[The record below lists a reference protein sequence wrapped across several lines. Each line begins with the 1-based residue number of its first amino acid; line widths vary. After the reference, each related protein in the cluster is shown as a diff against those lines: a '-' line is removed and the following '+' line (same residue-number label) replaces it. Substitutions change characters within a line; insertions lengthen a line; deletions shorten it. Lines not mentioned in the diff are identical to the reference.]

1 MSQKISFLAQFYP
14 FLNTSKKTVAYLMHH
29 LVCHQW
35 SKLQTKLTT
44 LSYSR
49 KNLNREVENIL
60 FWKLPWNFWICH
72 FTVRNFREN
81 KLLPLEILRNCLK
94 PLRNFKV
101 KNQDP
106 WRLHDIF
113 LCTPGNSTSFLIDPW
128 NFQVLSSI
136 SLEIPC
142 PQPLS
147 PFSGVL
153 AKNIPKSNLKWQFL
167 MVPKQLTIWK
177 FKTGE
182 LQFRY
187 Q

>member
-1 MSQKISFLAQFYP
+1 MSQKISFLAQFCS

-29 LVCHQW
+29 LACHQW

-113 LCTPGNSTSFLIDPW
+113 LCTPGNSTSFFNWPLEFP
-128 NFQVLSSI
+128 SSFFNI
-136 SLEIPC
+136 PGNSMSSTPEPLFGSSGQKHTQKQPKMTVSDGTKTVDNLEI
-142 PQPLS
+142 
-147 PFSGVL
+147 
-153 AKNIPKSNLKWQFL
+153 
-167 MVPKQLTIWK
+167 
-177 FKTGE
+177 
-182 LQFRY
+182 
-187 Q
+187 